1 MHIAPIVRAQ
11 LATATPF
18 FESGGGST
26 LLRPAGIAAIGGG
39 GGGIYSPSGQ
49 GVGLDERDAD
59 ADADFDE
66 EEREFR
72 ASVRAMGGGRA
83 DSRGEIGAAGE
94 EEGAEVGA
102 GAARGCGRSDG
113 SLHGPLRAHPSAG
126 APSPPRDVSPNAAT
140 RRQQP
145 AGQPRALPAR
155 GGRPRRSAA
164 AAPLLAAGGR

>member
-113 SLHGPLRAHPSAG
+113 SLHGPLRA
-126 APSPPRDVSPNAAT
+126 PPVRRRAFPAT
-140 RRQQP
+140 
-145 AGQPRALPAR
+145 
-155 GGRPRRSAA
+155 
-164 AAPLLAAGGR
+164 

>member
-39 GGGIYSPSGQ
+39 GGGIYSPSGE

-113 SLHGPLRAHPSAG
+113 SLHGPLRAR
-126 APSPPRDVSPNAAT
+126 PPVRRRAFPAT
-140 RRQQP
+140 
-145 AGQPRALPAR
+145 
-155 GGRPRRSAA
+155 
-164 AAPLLAAGGR
+164 